1 LIACFQIRPRRD
13 FKRNIPVEEVMH
25 MMNNQVTSYCHKGA
39 MSICAANN
47 EKQQTDCGFYE
58 KSRNAN
64 RCMYY
69 IFEEYCDN
77 LMAQISAEEV
87 GNRPMP

>member
-1 LIACFQIRPRRD
+1 
-13 FKRNIPVEEVMH
+13 MH
-25 MMNNQVTSYCHKGA
+25 MMSDQVTSYCKKGA
-39 MSICAANN
+39 MSICTANN

-77 LMAQISAEEV
+77 LMAQIRAEKA
-87 GNRPMP
+87 GNRPIP